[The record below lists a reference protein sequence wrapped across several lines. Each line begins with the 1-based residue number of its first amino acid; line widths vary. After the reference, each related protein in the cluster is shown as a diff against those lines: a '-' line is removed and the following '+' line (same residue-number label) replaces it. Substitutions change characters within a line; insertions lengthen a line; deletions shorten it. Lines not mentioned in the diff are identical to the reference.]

1 MEPTCVEE
9 LWSSTK
15 LLDETTNQWKFTFSL
30 AFGTLSGTA
39 TGDCAGTC
47 SDNEDTTDEE
57 DDGDGGRLYAV
68 VVALE
73 KCFSE
78 TRLLAKS
85 TYCTY
90 LVCKPADMR
99 D

>member
-1 MEPTCVEE
+1 MPSIESGLASGTLTMDYGADVCGRTVE
-9 LWSSTK
+9 LDFK

-57 DDGDGGRLYAV
+57 DDGDGGI
-68 VVALE
+68 VVALNA
-73 KCFSE
+73 S
-78 TRLLAKS
+78 L
-85 TYCTY
+85 
-90 LVCKPADMR
+90 R
-99 D
+99 DHSS